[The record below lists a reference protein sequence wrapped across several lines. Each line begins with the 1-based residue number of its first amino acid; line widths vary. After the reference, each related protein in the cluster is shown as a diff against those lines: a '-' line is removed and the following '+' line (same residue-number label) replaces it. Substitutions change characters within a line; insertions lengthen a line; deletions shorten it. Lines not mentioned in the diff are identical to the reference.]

1 MPFTRRSFLG
11 RSLAMAGASA
21 VLPGVMV
28 RGLLA
33 PRTAL
38 AAPSATRSLV
48 LLRLYGGNDGL
59 NTVIP
64 YGSGAYYD
72 SRPTLAVPANQVL
85 AIDGQ
90 IGLHPRMA
98 ALKSHYDAGRLA
110 IVQGVGY
117 PDPSLSHF
125 RSEVIWQNADPVGLP
140 STGWIGRWL
149 DAISPQGDPMVRG
162 IDVNWGLD
170 PLFDA
175 ERANVFAVPNLD
187 NLGFPT
193 DWAHWEDVD
202 LKRSTFEA
210 ISQQARAVPLAD
222 TMAARG
228 YVLSRNVDLYA
239 GLPRDL
245 MTTFPDTNLGRG
257 LATVSQM
264 IAAQDAGTIAA
275 GVYQV
280 GIGGF
285 DTHAKQDDPGGHP
298 DIWGEISGALAA
310 FHAEM
315 TARGNADDVLVVT
328 YSEFGRRVEEN
339 GSTGT
344 DHGTAAPMFA
354 FGNPVAGGVY
364 GANPDLADVDEDG
377 NLNFATDFREVY
389 ATVLSGW
396 LGADA
401 GQTDAILGG
410 TYTPVPFLA

>member
-1 MPFTRRSFLG
+1 MTITRRSFLG
-11 RSLAMAGASA
+11 RSLVMAGASA
-21 VLPGVMV
+21 VVPGILVKGV
-28 RGLLA
+28 LA

-64 YGSGAYYD
+64 YGTGAYYD
-72 SRPTLAVPANQVL
+72 IRPKLAVAPEDVL
-85 AIDGQ
+85 AINGQ
-90 IGLHPRMA
+90 IGLHPRMS
-98 ALKSHYDAGRLA
+98 ALKSHYDSGRLA

-117 PDPSLSHF
+117 PNPSLSHF

-149 DAISPQGDPMVRG
+149 DTIAPPNDPQVRG

-202 LKRSTFEA
+202 LKRSTFETIA
-210 ISQQARAVPLAD
+210 QQPRAVPLAD
-222 TMAARG
+222 TIGARG

-239 GLPRDL
+239 ELPREL
-245 MTTFPDTNLGRG
+245 LTTFPDTHLGRA

-264 IAAQDAGTIAA
+264 ITAQDAGTIAA
-275 GVYQV
+275 SVYQV

-285 DTHAKQDDPGGHP
+285 DTHAEQDAEGGHP
-298 DIWGEISGALAA
+298 DLWGEIDAALAA

-339 GSTGT
+339 GSRGT

-354 FGNPVAGGVY
+354 FGNPVVGGVY
-364 GANPDLADVDEDG
+364 GANDDLADLDGDG
-377 NLNFATDFREVY
+377 NLKFAFDFREVY
-389 ATVLSGW
+389 STVLSRW

-410 TYTPVPFLA
+410 SFTPVPFLA

>member
-1 MPFTRRSFLG
+1 MTFTRRSFLG
-11 RSLAMAGASA
+11 RSLVMAGASA
-21 VLPGVMV
+21 VLPGVFV
-28 RGLLA
+28 KGVLA
-33 PRTAL
+33 PRTAY
-38 AAPSATRSLV
+38 AAGGTRALV

-64 YGSGAYYD
+64 YGTGAYYD
-72 SRPTLAVPANQVL
+72 NRPKLAVPEAQVL
-85 AIDGQ
+85 KIDGA
-90 IGLHPRMA
+90 IGLNPRMTA
-98 ALKSHYDAGRLA
+98 MKSHYDAGRLA
-110 IVQGVGY
+110 IVQSVGY
-117 PDPSLSHF
+117 PNASLSHF

-149 DAISPQGDPMVRG
+149 DTLSPAGDPQVRG

-170 PLFDA
+170 PVFDA

-187 NLGFPT
+187 YLGWPT

-210 ISQQARAVPLAD
+210 ISQQARAVPLAES
-222 TMAARG
+222 MAARG

-245 MTTFPDTNLGRG
+245 MTTFPDTNLARS

-285 DTHAKQDDPGGHP
+285 DTHADQNALGGHP
-298 DIWGEISGALAA
+298 DIWSEIDGALGA
-310 FHAEM
+310 FHAEL
-315 TARGNADDVLVVT
+315 TARGIADEVLVVT

-344 DHGTAAPMFA
+344 DHGTSAPMFA
-354 FGNPVAGGVY
+354 FGNPVTGGVY
-364 GANPDLADVDEDG
+364 GANPDLADLDDDG
-377 NLNFATDFREVY
+377 NLKFAADFREVY
-389 ATVLSGW
+389 ATVLSRW

-410 TYTPVPFLA
+410 TFTPVPFLA

>member
-1 MPFTRRSFLG
+1 MPFTRRKFLG
-11 RSLAMAGASA
+11 HSLVMAGASA
-21 VLPGVMV
+21 VLPGVLV
-28 RGLLA
+28 KGVLA
-33 PRTAL
+33 PRTAY
-38 AAPSATRSLV
+38 AVGNPRSLV

-64 YGSGAYYD
+64 YGTGAYYD
-72 SRPTLAVPANQVL
+72 KRPTLAVPTDQVL
-85 AIDGQ
+85 KIDGA

-98 ALKSHYDAGRLA
+98 AMKSHYDAGRLA
-110 IVQGVGY
+110 VIQSVGY
-117 PDPSLSHF
+117 PNASLSHF

-149 DAISPQGDPMVRG
+149 DTLSPVGDPQVRG

-170 PLFDA
+170 PLFAA

-187 NLGFPT
+187 YLNWPT

-202 LKRSTFEA
+202 LKRSTFET
-210 ISQQARAVPLAD
+210 ISQQTRALPLAEA
-222 TMAARG
+222 MAARG
-228 YVLSRNVDLYA
+228 YVLSKNVDLYA

-245 MTTFPDTNLGRG
+245 MTTFPDTDLSRAF
-257 LATVSQM
+257 ATVSQM

-285 DTHAKQDDPGGHP
+285 DTHAEQNAEGGHP
-298 DIWGEISGALAA
+298 DIWGDIDGALNA
-310 FHAEM
+310 FHAEL
-315 TARGNADDVLVVT
+315 TARGVADDVLVVT

-354 FGNPVAGGVY
+354 FGNPVIGGVY
-364 GANPDLADVDEDG
+364 GPNPDLADLDDDD
-377 NLNFATDFREVY
+377 NLKFSSDFREVY
-389 ATVLSGW
+389 ATLLSRW

-401 GQTDAILGG
+401 GQTDAILGA
-410 TYTPVPFLA
+410 TFTPVPFLV

>member
-11 RSLAMAGASA
+11 RSLVMAGASA
-21 VLPGVMV
+21 VLPGACV
-28 RGLLA
+28 RGVLA
-33 PRTAL
+33 PRTAY
-38 AAPSATRSLV
+38 AAGGTRSLV

-64 YGSGAYYD
+64 YGTGAYYD
-72 SRPTLAVPANQVL
+72 NRPKLAVPEAQVL
-85 AIDGQ
+85 KIDGA
-90 IGLHPRMA
+90 IGLNPRMTA
-98 ALKSHYDAGRLA
+98 MKSHYDAGRLA
-110 IVQGVGY
+110 IVQSVGY
-117 PDPSLSHF
+117 PNASLSHF

-149 DAISPQGDPMVRG
+149 DTLSPAGDPQVRG

-187 NLGFPT
+187 YLGWPT

-210 ISQQARAVPLAD
+210 ISQQARAVPLAES
-222 TMAARG
+222 MAARG
-228 YVLSRNVDLYA
+228 YVLSKNVDLYA

-245 MTTFPDTNLGRG
+245 MTTFPDTNLARS

-264 IAAQDAGTIAA
+264 IGAQDAGTIAA

-285 DTHAKQDDPGGHP
+285 DTHADQDAEGGHP
-298 DIWGEISGALAA
+298 DIWSEIDGALSA
-310 FHAEM
+310 FHAEL
-315 TARGNADDVLVVT
+315 TARGIADEVLVVT

-339 GSTGT
+339 GSKGT
-344 DHGTAAPMFA
+344 DHGTSAPMFA
-354 FGNPVAGGVY
+354 FGNPVTGGVY
-364 GANPDLADVDEDG
+364 GGNPDLADLDDDG
-377 NLNFATDFREVY
+377 NLKFTSDFREVY
-389 ATVLSGW
+389 ATVLSRW

-410 TYTPVPFLA
+410 SFTPVPFLA